1 MQYYLTNWDLSCQPD
16 CNPGNP
22 AGARHYWECQHAA
35 RYRILTMAKTDPI
48 ERALDR
54 LGELRSAPPSESL
67 VEELRGFLCHRSN
80 LVIAKAA
87 RVAREL
93 RIASLL
99 SEMVEAFQKL
109 MKDAPRL
116 DKRCAAV
123 TELATSFYE
132 LDYDDPEPYLKG
144 LKHVQPEASFGP
156 PVDEAAKLRAV
167 SAQGLLRTRYPDA
180 LAEVMPL
187 LVDREP
193 AARAGAVRALAAN
206 GGEAG
211 ALLLRLK
218 VLTGDS
224 EPAVIADCFGGL
236 LATSPGKSVAFV
248 APYIDSEDEAVAE
261 AAMLALGESRLN
273 AAYHVLREKWERSVG
288 SPSRKTLLVAI
299 ASSRLDD
306 AVSFLISLVESSSPQ
321 TAGDTIEALSIY
333 RHSERIADA
342 VHDAV
347 VARGEKR
354 LLARFTQDFA
364 KSG

>member
-1 MQYYLTNWDLSCQPD
+1 MTKP
-16 CNPGNP
+16 
-22 AGARHYWECQHAA
+22 
-35 RYRILTMAKTDPI
+35 DPI

-54 LGELRSAPPSESL
+54 LGELRSATPSESV
-67 VEELRGFLCHRSN
+67 VEELRGFLRHRSN

-87 RVAREL
+87 RVTREL

-99 SEMVEAFQKL
+99 SEMVEAFEKL

-123 TELATSFYE
+123 TELATGLYE
-132 LDYDDPEPYLKG
+132 LDYDDPAPYLKG
-144 LKHVQPEASFGP
+144 LKHVQLEASFGP

-167 SAQGLLRTRYPDA
+167 SAQGLLRSRYPEA
-180 LAEVMPL
+180 LAEVVPL

-224 EPAVIADCFGGL
+224 EPAVLSDCFAGL
-236 LATSPGKSVAFV
+236 LGYLSAKAVPFV
-248 APYIDSEDEAVAE
+248 ARYMDSADDAVAE
-261 AAMLALGESRLN
+261 SAMLALGESRLSPAYN
-273 AAYHVLREKWERSVG
+273 ALREKWERSVG
-288 SPSRKTLLVAI
+288 SPTRKTLLVAI

-306 AVSFLISLVESSSPQ
+306 AVSFLISLVESASSQ
-321 TAGDTIEALSIY
+321 TTGDAIEALSIY
-333 RHSERIADA
+333 RHSERVANRVREA
-342 VHDAV
+342 LA
-347 VARGEKR
+347 ARGDKR
-354 LLARFTQDFA
+354 LMYRFAQAFR
-364 KSG
+364 SSY